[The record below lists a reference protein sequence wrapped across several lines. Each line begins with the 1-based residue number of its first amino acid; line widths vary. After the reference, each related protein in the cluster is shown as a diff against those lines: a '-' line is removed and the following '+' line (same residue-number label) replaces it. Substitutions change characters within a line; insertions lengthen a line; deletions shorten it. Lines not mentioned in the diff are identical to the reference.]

1 MAASRGSVLATSLGA
16 GGAGRCDGLTLRPK
30 PILGGSGR
38 RFGVAAGAAGAVGTA
53 GAAGGSSGAVRPKDT
68 FTDASGRIATV
79 ISRGNGKPAL
89 GQKIGEQAIHSSVG
103 QGRPLRPRTLQCN
116 LKSQP
121 RSGHNVME
129 NSTPKGNVPNV
140 RVRMRRRGVVFS
152 TEQRTAQPTS
162 DISLGSAEFSSFVR
176 EIRTRQGRTRLRATD

>member
-38 RFGVAAGAAGAVGTA
+38 RFGVAAGAVGTA

-79 ISRGNGKPAL
+79 ISRRQRETTL
-89 GQKIGEQAIHSSVG
+89 GQKSVNRLFHSSVG

-116 LKSQP
+116 GELDSERECAQCTCPYATP
-121 RSGHNVME
+121 RCYSM
-129 NSTPKGNVPNV
+129 
-140 RVRMRRRGVVFS
+140 FS
-152 TEQRTAQPTS
+152 TEQRTAQPTRHLS
-162 DISLGSAEFSSFVR
+162 GLCGIREFR
-176 EIRTRQGRTRLRATD
+176 ES

>member
-1 MAASRGSVLATSLGA
+1 
-16 GGAGRCDGLTLRPK
+16 
-30 PILGGSGR
+30 
-38 RFGVAAGAAGAVGTA
+38 
-53 GAAGGSSGAVRPKDT
+53 
-68 FTDASGRIATV
+68 
-79 ISRGNGKPAL
+79 
-89 GQKIGEQAIHSSVG
+89 
-103 QGRPLRPRTLQCN
+103 
-116 LKSQP
+116 
-121 RSGHNVME
+121 ME

>member
-38 RFGVAAGAAGAVGTA
+38 RFGVAAGAVGTA

-79 ISRGNGKPAL
+79 ISRRQRETTL
-89 GQKIGEQAIHSSVG
+89 GQKSVNRLFHSSVG

-176 EIRTRQGRTRLRATD
+176 EIRTRQERTRLRATD